1 MYTANDLAGFDMVFA
16 VTQEAINDQL
26 QLLSALSLIPDTW
39 QMVNPVNA
47 SLPPKIDANLDSP
60 NVSLTVGDASS
71 REVKVNFP
79 ITSGT
84 FTYYVIDY
92 TQMDPNTGQPKLVTK
107 EAKMDGWTVTFIVNM
122 SLAEI
127 AQADI
132 QAHKAIPKEV
142 KEQLTSF
149 DPNDIDIQ
157 HLFLNF
163 EDANL
168 IENYELDS
176 GGHPDMNA
184 PEVIGQFKNVLKGLL
199 GRLQGSDNPF
209 ILGYVA
215 DQKTD
220 TTTTVSTFTPTGTTF
235 SVFPDAVAVPRSA
248 LNYLLITDGKDV
260 PGSGYGLFTRNW
272 VTADDVQGDF
282 VISEALMMGQF
293 LSQLASTLGTD
304 ASSFSSTNGNA
315 SFTLTKGNDQGGQT
329 TCTVTPQ
336 VNSGNILLDF
346 LFTFKKDM
354 HDSSAFHSYIGYV
367 DGTVHWTSTISYYFD
382 ADDNLLINTTTSD
395 QVVTHQNHPNALGEF
410 ESFLAAV
417 ADFLTSV
424 VTFGQV
430 NDLYTNMIE
439 ADWTV
444 SVKADLATAVNG
456 ITEKIIMPAGNKL
469 FFKNPRFTTGGHLEL
484 DTTFKN

>member
-1 MYTANDLAGFDMVFA
+1 MYTANNLEGFDMVFA

-47 SLPPKIDANLDSP
+47 SLPPKIDANLDTP

-92 TQMDPNTGQPKLVTK
+92 TQIDPNTGGPKLVSK
-107 EAKMDGWTVTFIVNM
+107 DAKMDGWTVTFVVNM

-132 QAHKAIPKEV
+132 QAHKAIPPEV
-142 KEQLTSF
+142 KKQLTSF
-149 DPNDIDIQ
+149 DPDDIDIQ

-168 IENYELDS
+168 IESYELDS
-176 GGHPDMNA
+176 GGNPDMNA

-199 GRLQGSDNPF
+199 GRLQGSENPF

-235 SVFPDAVAVPRSA
+235 SVFPDPVAVPRSA
-248 LNYLLITDGKDV
+248 LNYLLVTDGKAV

-293 LSQLASTLGTD
+293 LPQLASSLKADVG
-304 ASSFSSTNGNA
+304 SFSSTDGNA
-315 SFTLTKGNDQGGQT
+315 GFTLSENNDQGGT
-329 TCTVTPQ
+329 TICTVTPQ
-336 VNSGNILLDF
+336 VNSANILLDF
-346 LFTFKKDM
+346 QFGFRKEIY
-354 HDSSAFHSYIGYV
+354 DSSVFHSDIGYV
-367 DGTVHWTSTISYYFD
+367 DGTVHWTSTITYVFD
-382 ADDNLLINTTTSD
+382 SDDNLQITSTTSD
-395 QVVTHQNHPNALGEF
+395 QVVTHENHPNSLGKF
-410 ESFLAAV
+410 EAFLADV

-430 NDLYTNMIE
+430 NNLYENMVK

-444 SVKADLATAVNG
+444 SVEADLSTAVSSVS
-456 ITEKIIMPAGNKL
+456 EKIIMPAGNKL